1 MSKKEISNNAFLRQS
16 TITSAKFGSDCYS
29 VGESAFQECILLSE
43 INSDN
48 VIENIGS
55 FAFASTKL
63 STATFNNLIMLHS
76 GAFNGCS
83 YLEHINIPN
92 YINIPNAAFQGCES
106 LKEIDI
112 SNTTSIGEESFD
124 GCKSLSYINI
134 PNCGIIGKSA
144 FKNCINLKKV
154 NNNSDSVNT
163 TIEDYAFQNC
173 SNLNNILFENCSS
186 IGNGA
191 FISCIGLD
199 EINFNVCKS
208 IGEYAFS
215 GCSNITQIS
224 LSMCS
229 IIGSNAFYNCTKLD
243 RVYIYNSSCTLGN
256 SNAFCTC
263 GESQSSNCT
272 IKFYFNASEYH
283 IYKENPTWQ
292 HYINN
297 MIMMVK
303 SDQIIYTTIDKTQV
317 NINDDIANL
326 ISKNEYYENSNYGIL
341 EFKNT
346 IESLNQQIFKEK
358 KTLSSI
364 DIPSECKTIGER
376 EFEGC
381 ENLTNITISKVLEC
395 IEDYA
400 FKNCKSFTS
409 FEIPNSVTKLGEGVF
424 AGCENIKKFKGNFVT
439 YDGRAIVY
447 DGKLIC
453 VLPIDDSITEG
464 RIHKI
469 SEIDLGINTLGKSCF
484 HGCVNM
490 RRVDIPSTVYN
501 INDNAFEGCINLCEI
516 HFEGD
521 VPPTLGE
528 NVFKG
533 VREDFK
539 IFVPESQ
546 LQAYNDKWS
555 EYEYSSHIYPIVKDD
570 SIIYYG
576 DQLNNINNQVF
587 INLDPK
593 YKNGQYYK
601 ISKVGSTIPEGFFG
615 SFADGE
621 YANKSTTKVI
631 LGEGIVKINKEVFKH
646 FDNMEYIYIP
656 DTINELGD
664 RCFYRCYKLKRIH
677 IPSGLKKNISYYMN
691 NSTSTTMSSNNTQNS
706 PKVNF
711 KNSPAKT
718 FISSVTF
725 GHSIFEGC
733 RYLKEFGSY
742 YKGYVSED
750 NRCYMD
756 KNSSLLFFAGGSD
769 DGGIKEYTI
778 PDYITEI
785 NRTAFAGSHL
795 TTITLNE
802 SIKTIGEGAF
812 SGCQQLTTIKGWD
825 NVETISKNA
834 FWCCYGLSKISL
846 PKNLK
851 TIGDYAF
858 RSCKKMYMNT
868 NIPDSVTS
876 IGSCAFLDCK
886 IFKYIDE
893 NTNEQGVLN
902 LNNITSIE
910 QNTFDGCTELTKVKI
925 GDKVTSIGYRAF
937 TGCTLLKSVY
947 ISETSNLYKINERA
961 FADCG
966 DLTELNL
973 PDKLTYI
980 GYLAFEN
987 CSNYKGNYI
996 ESMQQHILTI
1006 PSEVTILG
1014 HSCFKNTGIE
1024 ELRIYPDSK
1033 LNSIP
1038 EYAFFECTQLKSTK
1052 MIDAPSIN
1060 NIGTQAFAGCN
1071 QLYNLELPNGL
1082 SRINDEAFAG
1092 CSSLLSVTL
1101 PPNLKYIGDCCFKT
1115 ETSATSIYI
1124 PSSLAT
1130 PPLFTIDNKD
1140 DSLTNPV
1147 SNPFGDIS
1155 ILTPDGIPRIIIPS
1169 SIANTYRRNLQWR
1182 KYNGKISV
1190 KTEVET
1196 KYHTSLSFINSN
1208 CPKNISYSISA
1219 NGYNIA
1225 SVNGSSSK
1233 GTIIEQTY
1241 DVNPVSIAVVISSN
1255 TSGEEKTLKVNWTGG
1270 NGTAIY
1276 SPANGTVQVPNGSQG
1291 KSVSLILKRNENAN
1305 CGGAVVIQ
1313 IN

>member
-1 MSKKEISNNAFLRQS
+1 MSKKEIPNGAFFSQS
-16 TITSAKFGSDCYS
+16 TITSAKFGKNCYS
-29 VGESAFQECILLSE
+29 VGESAFQDCTLLSE

-83 YLEHINIPN
+83 YLEHINVPN
-92 YINIPNAAFQGCES
+92 YINIPNAAFQGCTS

-112 SNTTSIGEESFD
+112 SNSSSIGDESFD
-124 GCKSLSYINI
+124 GCESLTYINI

-154 NNNSDSVNT
+154 TNNSDSVNT
-163 TIEDYAFQNC
+163 TIDDYAFQNC
-173 SNLNNILFENCSS
+173 SNLNDILFENCSS

-229 IIGSNAFYNCTKLD
+229 IIGSNAFYDCPKLD

-283 IYKENPTWQ
+283 IYEENPTWQ

-303 SDQIIYTTIDKTQV
+303 SDQIIYTTTNKTQV
-317 NINDDIANL
+317 NINDDVTNL

-346 IESLNQQIFKEK
+346 IESLDQQIFTGKT
-358 KTLSSI
+358 TLSSI

-381 ENLTNITISKVLEC
+381 ENLTNITISKVLES

-424 AGCENIKKFKGNFVT
+424 AGCENIKKFKGNLVT

-528 NVFKG
+528 NVFKD

-539 IFVPESQ
+539 IFVPEDKLST
-546 LQAYNDKWS
+546 YNDKWP
-555 EYEYSSHIYPIVKDD
+555 EYSSYIYPIVNDD

-576 DQLNNINNQVF
+576 EELNNINNQTFV
-587 INLDPK
+587 NLDSK

-601 ISKVGSTIPEGFFG
+601 ISKVGFTIPEGFFG
-615 SFADGE
+615 SFTDKKS
-621 YANKSTTKVI
+621 NTSTTKVI

-646 FDNMEYIYIP
+646 FEKMEYIYIP
-656 DTINELGD
+656 DDINELGD
-664 RCFYRCYKLKRIH
+664 GCFYRCYDLKRIH
-677 IPSGLKKNISYYMN
+677 IPSGLKKNTSYN
-691 NSTSTTMSSNNTQNS
+691 NSTSTTMSYNNTQNS
-706 PKVNF
+706 
-711 KNSPAKT
+711 SAQT

-725 GHSIFEGC
+725 GHSIFDGC
-733 RYLKEFGSY
+733 RSLKEFGSY

-756 KNSSLLFFAGGSD
+756 KNLSLLFFAG
-769 DGGIKEYTI
+769 GGIKEYTI

-785 NRTAFAGSHL
+785 NRTAFKGSNL
-795 TTITLNE
+795 EKITINPL
-802 SIKTIGEGAF
+802 IKTIGESAF
-812 SGCQQLTTIKGWD
+812 DNCQKLKTIENWD
-825 NVETISKNA
+825 NVETISDNA
-834 FWCCYGLSKISL
+834 FWCCFGLLGISL
-846 PKNLK
+846 PKKLK
-851 TIGDYAF
+851 TIGSYAF
-858 RSCKKMYMNT
+858 GACESMYINT

-876 IGSCAFLDCK
+876 IGPYAFLNC
-886 IFKYIDE
+886 INFKYIDE
-893 NTNEQGVLN
+893 STNTQNTLN
-902 LNNITSIE
+902 LNNITTLNNYVFEGTALS
-910 QNTFDGCTELTKVKI
+910 KVKI

-937 TGCTLLKSVY
+937 AGCTSLESVY
-947 ISETSNLYKINERA
+947 ISETSNLYKIHECA
-961 FADCG
+961 FNGCTN
-966 DLTELNL
+966 LKELNL
-973 PDKLTYI
+973 PNKLTYI

-1006 PSEVTILG
+1006 PSEVNSIG
-1014 HSCFKNTGIE
+1014 HSCFKNSGIE
-1024 ELRIYPDSK
+1024 ELRIYSDSK
-1033 LNSIP
+1033 LKYIP
-1038 EYAFFECTQLKSTK
+1038 EYAFSECTQLKSTK
-1052 MIDAPSIN
+1052 MLDALSIN
-1060 NIGTQAFAGCN
+1060 DIGSNAFAGCN
-1071 QLYNLELPNGL
+1071 QLYNLELPNKL
-1082 SRINDEAFAG
+1082 SRINDRAFDG

-1101 PPNLKYIGDCCFKT
+1101 PPSLKYIGDCCFKT
-1115 ETSATSIYI
+1115 ETSATDIYI

-1130 PPLFTIDNKD
+1130 PPLFTIDGKD

-1169 SIANTYRRNLQWR
+1169 SIANTYRKNVQWS

-1196 KYHTSLSFINSN
+1196 KYNISLSFINSS
-1208 CPKNISYSISA
+1208 CPENVAYSISA
-1219 NGYNIA
+1219 NGNNIA
-1225 SVNGSSSK
+1225 SVNGSSPK
-1233 GTIIEQTY
+1233 GSIIVQTY
-1241 DVNPVSIAVVISSN
+1241 DTNTVSIAVVVSSN
-1255 TSGEEKTLKVNWTGG
+1255 TSGEEKTLKVNWNGG
-1270 NGTAIY
+1270 NGMVKYT
-1276 SPANGTVQVPNGSQG
+1276 PVDGTVQVPNGSQG
-1291 KSVSLILKRNENAN
+1291 KNVSLILKRNENTN

-1313 IN
+1313 IV